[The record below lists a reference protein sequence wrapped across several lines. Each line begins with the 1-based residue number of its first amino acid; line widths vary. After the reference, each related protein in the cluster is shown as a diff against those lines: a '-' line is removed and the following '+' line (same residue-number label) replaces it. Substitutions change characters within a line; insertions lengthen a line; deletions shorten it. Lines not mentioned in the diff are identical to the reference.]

1 MPGAA
6 EADSLWHSFDLGRA
20 HIVGVSTEAFYY
32 QDKGVQANMMAWFE
46 ANLKAA
52 NTAAARAERP
62 WIVVHFHRPIYSTNY
77 GDASNPSSAPHG
89 DAMARQHFESLLYQY
104 GVDLVFSGH
113 VHSQERTWPVYNGTI
128 LNGTTTPGRPYH
140 NGRAPVH
147 IVSGNPSNA
156 EGASVRLVG
165 LQPWTAWRSL
175 AYGYSHMDIVNAT
188 HLHVDI
194 VSTNLGG
201 AIVDEEWL
209 VKDGPSHPCPAFG
222 SGCQTA
228 EQRQTQEQ
236 QQQQQQTRQ
245 TQQTR
250 QAQTQAQEEPPAASL
265 FPRPEAVAIAR
276 VWDERRRRDHASAP
290 ADQVAALWHLF
301 ETLGGEEWRHRSGW
315 ARDGDP
321 CAGEQAWYGV
331 SCVAVTDQ
339 TIDSVGGGVTA
350 IQLPQNNLR
359 GDVTALLLGGSG
371 ERKDQSSSF
380 AALMRTLQLLDL
392 SDNFLTGSIGPT
404 SVIWSGPNLHSLYFD
419 APGVGGNQYR
429 LKGGF
434 PDDIGTTL
442 PNLRHLSVQ
451 RHLLSGSI
459 PPSFGYFPCRSTSTQ
474 GHGGNESACIFWMQG
489 NELTGKIPMEMCG
502 GDAVG
507 MFAPKNAYN
516 EIYASS
522 NSEGFGCP
530 RPCITSSYSHFDPC
544 EEACI
549 PCPSTS
555 ILPGAPLATALQAAA
570 DAGAAHF
577 AIPPGDYNFSATPLR
592 LQNAH
597 GLTIDGASATIWF
610 GPGGGLNLQNATDVF
625 VRGLTID
632 YYPTVAQGVVVAADL
647 PGKTFTADFDQAFL
661 APTAAAA
668 AADTATATSAASAAS
683 ATLAPTSTRTTPTP
697 TPSLAVESS
706 SADAWKV
713 AFWDPSTRHMV
724 RNDSLPAA
732 INIFSDVARST
743 HLGPGAGKNT
753 ERWRLPV
760 EGNMADWPLG
770 AKKKNLVTVF
780 PRDGHHSYVCIGC
793 KNVTLDG
800 VRIFGGSAM
809 GVVETGGGGGHVY
822 RNFTLAR
829 RPLTRGSSGELLP
842 AAIPRLLA
850 SNADGFHSSS
860 NDVGPTIIN
869 STISFTGDDLANICS
884 GEGVYLGTF
893 GGRASGGEGGEGE
906 EGEEGEEES
915 TGFGGKGVGGGNPVM
930 AIVDVSG
937 TLLSAKAGDEVS
949 FYHLNTI
956 EFLGKGTLSAPPTSL
971 RHNAAA
977 VAAMRSGY
985 AKMQAPPYDARF
997 VQEPARV
1004 FASGFPV
1011 AIVLDGGVPVGV
1023 TPYWSLV
1030 SLGTSD
1036 NAGAVVKGSVLSD
1049 GYARAF
1055 MIKGKDAVY
1064 EHNTFRRA
1072 GGIHVGVEQAWLEGD
1087 PGIGNVTVAGNRF
1100 EALGVPAVTVDSTI
1114 PPGRGI
1120 TVVNNTVN
1128 NTGGG
1133 GL

>member
-1 MPGAA
+1 MCARIASVLLLRLSVAA
-6 EADSLWHSFDLGRA
+6 A
-20 HIVGVSTEAFYY
+20 VSTA
-32 QDKGVQANMMAWFE
+32 GAQAE
-46 ANLKAA
+46 QL
-52 NTAAARAERP
+52 
-62 WIVVHFHRPIYSTNY
+62 
-77 GDASNPSSAPHG
+77 
-89 DAMARQHFESLLYQY
+89 
-104 GVDLVFSGH
+104 
-113 VHSQERTWPVYNGTI
+113 
-128 LNGTTTPGRPYH
+128 
-140 NGRAPVH
+140 H
-147 IVSGNPSNA
+147 I
-156 EGASVRLVG
+156 
-165 LQPWTAWRSL
+165 
-175 AYGYSHMDIVNAT
+175 AYGNNAT
-188 HLHVDI
+188 
-194 VSTNLGG
+194 
-201 AIVDEEWL
+201 AI
-209 VKDGPSHPCPAFG
+209 
-222 SGCQTA
+222 
-228 EQRQTQEQ
+228 
-236 QQQQQQTRQ
+236 
-245 TQQTR
+245 
-250 QAQTQAQEEPPAASL
+250 SL
-265 FPRPEAVAIAR
+265 
-276 VWDERRRRDHASAP
+276 S
-290 ADQVAALWHLF
+290 
-301 ETLGGEEWRHRSGW
+301 
-315 ARDGDP
+315 
-321 CAGEQAWYGV
+321 
-331 SCVAVTDQ
+331 
-339 TIDSVGGGVTA
+339 
-350 IQLPQNNLR
+350 
-359 GDVTALLLGGSG
+359 
-371 ERKDQSSSF
+371 
-380 AALMRTLQLLDL
+380 
-392 SDNFLTGSIGPT
+392 
-404 SVIWSGPNLHSLYFD
+404 
-419 APGVGGNQYR
+419 
-429 LKGGF
+429 
-434 PDDIGTTL
+434 
-442 PNLRHLSVQ
+442 
-451 RHLLSGSI
+451 
-459 PPSFGYFPCRSTSTQ
+459 
-474 GHGGNESACIFWMQG
+474 
-489 NELTGKIPMEMCG
+489 
-502 GDAVG
+502 
-507 MFAPKNAYN
+507 
-516 EIYASS
+516 
-522 NSEGFGCP
+522 
-530 RPCITSSYSHFDPC
+530 
-544 EEACI
+544 
-549 PCPSTS
+549 PSTTDDRS

-570 DAGAAHF
+570 DAGAARF
-577 AIPPGDYNFSATPLR
+577 AIAPGDYNFSATPLR

-610 GPGGGLNLQNATDVF
+610 GPGGGFNLKNATDVF
-625 VRGLTID
+625 VRELTID

-668 AADTATATSAASAAS
+668 AADTARATS
-683 ATLAPTSTRTTPTP
+683 STRTTPTP
-697 TPSLAVESS
+697 TPSLTAESS
-706 SADAWKV
+706 SAAAWKV

-760 EGNMADWPLG
+760 DGNMADWPLG
-770 AKKKNLVTVF
+770 AKEKNLVTVF

-809 GVVETGGGGGHVY
+809 GVVETGGGGHNLY
-822 RNFTLAR
+822 HNFTLAR

-860 NDVGPTIIN
+860 NGVGPTIIN

-884 GEGVYLGTF
+884 GEDVYLGTF
-893 GGRASGGEGGEGE
+893 SGKEGGEGGE
-906 EGEEGEEES
+906 EG
-915 TGFGGKGVGGGNPVM
+915 TGFGGKGVGGGTPVM

-977 VAAMRSGY
+977 VAAMRGGY
-985 AKMQAPPYDARF
+985 AKMQATPYNARF
-997 VQEPARV
+997 VQEPARI

-1011 AIVLDGGVPVGV
+1011 AIVLDGGVPTGV
-1023 TPYWSLV
+1023 DPYWSLV

-1100 EALGVPAVTVDSTI
+1100 EALGVPAVTVDTTI